1 MIARFIL
8 HRVRSRAWHHR
19 FTLRW
24 AQVCAAEAAGVGR
37 RRLEGGSGAG
47 GGGSGRG
54 VEQPEAAL
62 RSLVRRALAAEDM
75 ASSGEVSGARMRR
88 A

>member
-8 HRVRSRAWHHR
+8 HHERRHSCERPLVPGLKVRGGGRGC
-19 FTLRW
+19 W
-24 AQVCAAEAAGVGR
+24 AAALGGR
-37 RRLEGGSGAG
+37 ISAG

-62 RSLVRRALAAEDM
+62 RSLVRRALAAEGM

>member
-8 HRVRSRAWHHR
+8 HRVRRHSCERPLLPGLKVR
-19 FTLRW
+19 GGGR
-24 AQVCAAEAAGVGR
+24 GRGR

-62 RSLVRRALAAEDM
+62 RSLVRRALAAEGM
-75 ASSGEVSGARMRR
+75 ASSGEVSGARVRR